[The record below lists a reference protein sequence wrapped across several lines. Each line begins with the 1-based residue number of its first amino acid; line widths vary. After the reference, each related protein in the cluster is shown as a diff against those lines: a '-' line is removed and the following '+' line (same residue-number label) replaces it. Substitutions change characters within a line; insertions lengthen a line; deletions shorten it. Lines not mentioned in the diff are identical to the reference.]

1 MSGWLEHRSVIVTGA
16 SRGIGAATAVAL
28 GLRGAR
34 IIAVSR
40 TETTLRETVTEI
52 QRHGGIAQSI
62 QADLSAPDAVAT
74 VFDAVERSGGADGLV
89 CAAAMLGKGDVERTT
104 AAAWREVMRL
114 NVDAVWECCRRLF
127 LQGGTATAE
136 RRIVTI
142 GSLSGI
148 YATEKFAGLAAY
160 NTSKFAVIGLTEA
173 LAVEGR
179 DHGVSVVCVSPGAVA
194 TAMLHEANPH
204 LVPRLSAADA
214 GGLIAELLDGAGFP
228 AMSGAV
234 IPLFSNG

>member
-1 MSGWLEHRSVIVTGA
+1 MSGWLEQRTVIVTGA

-34 IIAVSR
+34 VIAVAR
-40 TETTLRETVTEI
+40 TEEKLRETVETI
-52 QRHGGIAQSI
+52 HRNGGFAQSVRS
-62 QADLSAPDAVAT
+62 DLSTPDAVPIL
-74 VFDAVERSGGADGLV
+74 FEAVERIGAVDGLV
-89 CAAAMLGKGDVERTT
+89 CAAATLGKGDVEHTT

-127 LQGGTATAE
+127 LISKATGAE
-136 RRIVTI
+136 RRIVTL

-160 NTSKFAVIGLTEA
+160 NSSKFAVIGLTEA
-173 LAVEGR
+173 VAVEGR
-179 DHGVSVVCVSPGAVA
+179 DIGISAVCVSPGAVA

-234 IPLFSNG
+234 IPLFSNA